1 MSPAG
6 DVIADANN
14 RYLYDAEGRLCAATT
29 LEGAVGYLYD
39 AAGDRVAKG
48 TITTM
53 SCDITTNGFVQ
64 TAGYVVG
71 PGGEQ
76 LTEVDAADVTTA
88 NPSGWAHTN
97 VYAGGKLI
105 GTYDGTVSAPTLHYY
120 FDDPPPF
127 CARKECGAK
136 CAA

>member
-1 MSPAG
+1 M
-6 DVIADANN
+6 
-14 RYLYDAEGRLCAATT
+14 
-29 LEGAVGYLYD
+29 
-39 AAGDRVAKG
+39 AKG
-48 TITTM
+48 TITAM
-53 SCDITTNGFVQ
+53 SCDVTSNGFVQ

-76 LTEVDAADVTTA
+76 LTEVDA
-88 NPSGWAHTN
+88 NNNWRHTN
-97 VYAGGKLI
+97 IYVGGKLI